1 MLPLAALLAVL
12 ALGSPAPAAACASV
26 PAHDRMA
33 GVPED
38 EAAKLKAD
46 LITKLLGLATWCNDK
61 ELFLQRDNVWRSV
74 LALDSENAAA
84 RQGLR
89 YARDGQGKW
98 KDPAPREVKDRNA
111 AALPE
116 FGTKRSEV
124 VSAWRDQLFAL
135 LDKEQADAARRAA
148 ALEEVLQVDPED
160 AMVHGLRGEA
170 RSGAKWVLTETAT
183 GEARRAELR
192 TLLQKGREGVPEA
205 AKVPPGPADLALLPA
220 WKASVSSDGM
230 HLLAQT
236 GDAEAKDLCVLT
248 HAACALAD
256 GLFGKPMPPSEGF
269 TVYLLVDPAER
280 DTLAAAVKDAT
291 DAERKNWKAGA
302 GFGIPHSASVVIWD
316 KDPKR
321 RLDCFARHLTANLL
335 FKGFHIESP
344 QGWAFEGL
352 GLYFAA
358 QLVGTRLTWFI
369 GTAAGETSGLR
380 SRLFA
385 PKTDWFAEADK
396 LLKSPNPPKLA
407 ELLGKDLAAI
417 KLDEMLLAHAF
428 AAFLVEGNPKEL
440 PEILT
445 RIGAGEGSV
454 AVVEAVLKR
463 PLAETEK
470 RLARWIEERH

>member
-1 MLPLAALLAVL
+1 
-12 ALGSPAPAAACASV
+12 
-26 PAHDRMA
+26 
-33 GVPED
+33 
-38 EAAKLKAD
+38 
-46 LITKLLGLATWCNDK
+46 
-61 ELFLQRDNVWRSV
+61 
-74 LALDSENAAA
+74 
-84 RQGLR
+84 
-89 YARDGQGKW
+89 
-98 KDPAPREVKDRNA
+98 
-111 AALPE
+111 
-116 FGTKRSEV
+116 
-124 VSAWRDQLFAL
+124 
-135 LDKEQADAARRAA
+135 
-148 ALEEVLQVDPED
+148 
-160 AMVHGLRGEA
+160 
-170 RSGAKWVLTETAT
+170 
-183 GEARRAELR
+183 
-192 TLLQKGREGVPEA
+192 
-205 AKVPPGPADLALLPA
+205 
-220 WKASVSSDGM
+220 
-230 HLLAQT
+230 
-236 GDAEAKDLCVLT
+236 VLT
-248 HAACALAD
+248 HAACALAE

-269 TVYLLVDPAER
+269 TVYVLVDPAER

-291 DAERKNWKAGA
+291 DAERKNWKGGA

-321 RLDCFARHLTANLL
+321 RLDCFARHLSANLL
-335 FKGFHIESP
+335 FKGFHIEST

-454 AVVEAVLKR
+454 AVVEAVTKR